1 MLLIVVGPLG
11 QSLVQVAERRIPKA
25 IIVLLVR
32 ALGAKVLLEARIQ
45 IHFINPHLLGRS
57 NNMLLSLIHGDRVP

>member
-11 QSLVQVAERRIPKA
+11 QSLVQVAERRITKA

-32 ALGAKVLLEARIQ
+32 ALGAKVLLK
-45 IHFINPHLLGRS
+45 S
-57 NNMLLSLIHGDRVP
+57 

>member
-11 QSLVQVAERRIPKA
+11 QSLVQVAERRISKA

-32 ALGAKVLLEARIQ
+32 ALGAKVLLKARI
-45 IHFINPHLLGRS
+45 HMHLLGRS
-57 NNMLLSLIHGDRVP
+57 NNMLLSLIHGDSVS

>member
-25 IIVLLVR
+25 IIILLVR
-32 ALGAKVLLEARIQ
+32 ALGAKVLLKARIQ
-45 IHFINPHLLGRS
+45 IHLLGRS
-57 NNMLLSLIHGDRVP
+57 NNMLLSLIHGDRVS

>member
-32 ALGAKVLLEARIQ
+32 ALGAKVLLEARVHI
-45 IHFINPHLLGRS
+45 HLLGRG
-57 NNMLLSLIHGDRVP
+57 NNMLLSLIHGDGIS